1 MQQLAPHATTVFDLD
16 VTITARNLCVIVPD
30 SFGGAVSGRCELAET
45 LCSRAT
51 QTTTDEQDTTKNR
64 FFVRPTSSAS
74 MHAKTGPADSSAEE
88 TTSLSI
94 LHAAV
99 EYPHDTLSFITV
111 KSDRMCPAVFV
122 GTKEDYEQK
131 LFDEADVRNKAEQAG
146 FLALARYKWRHA
158 DPVDKQK
165 RVGYFLAM
173 IAVFYLLLCA
183 AGVTAAAISMS
194 ED

>member
-1 MQQLAPHATTVFDLD
+1 M
-16 VTITARNLCVIVPD
+16 
-30 SFGGAVSGRCELAET
+30 AEG
-45 LCSRAT
+45 LRVRAT

-64 FFVRPTSSAS
+64 FFVRPTSNAS
-74 MHAKTGPADSSAEE
+74 LRTKTGPADTSAEE
-88 TTSLSI
+88 GTPLSVI
-94 LHAAV
+94 HAAV

-131 LFDEADVRNKAEQAG
+131 LFDEADARNKAEQAG
-146 FLALARYKWRHA
+146 YLALARYRWRNA

-165 RVGYFLAM
+165 RRGYVLAM
-173 IAVFYLLLCA
+173 IAIFYLLLCA